1 MYIPALWSP
10 LGMTLPQTMI
20 IIVFQGYQIFSLELM
35 KDGSHTQYLTL
46 GESSVCILCCGKSA
60 KKEEVKFKLN
70 AYFQLILYSYTCLKI
85 FFHDKCIDIL

>member
-60 KKEEVKFKLN
+60 KKRRSEV
-70 AYFQLILYSYTCLKI
+70 QT
-85 FFHDKCIDIL
+85 KCIFSTYFIFIYLPEDILP